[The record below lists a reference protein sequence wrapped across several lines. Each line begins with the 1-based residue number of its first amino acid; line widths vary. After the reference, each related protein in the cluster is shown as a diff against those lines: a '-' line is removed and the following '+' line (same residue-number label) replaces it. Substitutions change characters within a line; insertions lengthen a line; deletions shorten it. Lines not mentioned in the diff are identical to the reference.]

1 MNGFFFFGLLFFFLE
16 IFTFMYYVNK
26 ETDDVIGAFTK
37 TVKCSIKNILKQCS
51 LSLAQ
56 EMYITKE
63 TK

>member
-1 MNGFFFFGLLFFFLE
+1 MVFSFLEYLFFILE
-16 IFTFMYYVNK
+16 ILTSLYYANK

-56 EMYITKE
+56 EMYFTKE